1 MTNDSSVGERHTKLE
16 LNSPLVGE
24 ASALVARL
32 LAEPDEEPPVRIEAA
47 PSPHSPAP
55 PASHST
61 SPPVGVSPASGRNE
75 RVLSLP
81 NRRALLPYS
90 GASAGLAIFAV
101 VVLIFGA
108 GILVGYSISD
118 PVSKPVVNSTVQSE
132 PPAANTASKLIDAQT
147 GMLSAAAVP
156 PLDRPRTAHEPNSAR
171 FAREHSDPLPES
183 GSDNDH
189 QEGTTVQTTQ
199 IDEAEHNAPSTPHSG
214 DASVS
219 STPPPPQSADLRT
232 GTAAAPLAD
241 TSISTRSA
249 PNASEQSADA
259 PAGLVHGETAQTTSL
274 DSDSELAAS
283 QSTDTSPLA
292 TSSTADPRTSNGQA
306 DAPRASAES
315 REPIGAST
323 GAIAPSQLI
332 RSVQPVYP
340 PAARSQHIEGDV
352 QLRLVIG
359 KDGAVQSVGLI
370 SGLPSLAPAAIDA
383 ARQFVYK
390 PALLNGQPIQTVQTV
405 AISFKLPN

>member
-1 MTNDSSVGERHTKLE
+1 MTNDSSVGASHAKLE

-32 LAEPDEEPPVRIEAA
+32 LAEPDEERPVRIEA
-47 PSPHSPAP
+47 PLSPQSPAP

-61 SPPVGVSPASGRNE
+61 LPPVGVSPAPGRNE

-90 GASAGLAIFAV
+90 GASAGLAIFGV
-101 VVLIFGA
+101 VALIFGA

-118 PVSKPVVNSTVQSE
+118 PVPKPVISSAAQSE
-132 PPAANTASKLIDAQT
+132 PPAANTASKPIDAQA

-156 PLDRPRTAHEPNSAR
+156 PLNRPKTAHEPNSAR
-171 FAREHSDPLPES
+171 LAHEHSDPLPES
-183 GSDNDH
+183 GSNNDH
-189 QEGTTVQTTQ
+189 QEGTTAQTAR
-199 IDEAEHNAPSTPHSG
+199 IDQAEYNAPSMPDSG

-219 STPPPPQSADLRT
+219 STPPHPQSADLRT
-232 GTAAAPLAD
+232 RTSAAPQAG
-241 TSISTRSA
+241 TSISTQSA
-249 PNASEQSADA
+249 PNASEKSADA
-259 PAGLVHGETAQTTSL
+259 PAGLVHGESAQTISP
-274 DSDSELAAS
+274 DSDNELAAS
-283 QSTDTSPLA
+283 QSTNTSALTA
-292 TSSTADPRTSNGQA
+292 SSAADPQAANGQA
-306 DAPRASAES
+306 TAPGASAES
-315 REPIGAST
+315 REPVGAST

-332 RSVQPVYP
+332 RSVPPVYP

-352 QLRLVIG
+352 HLRLVIG

-370 SGLPSLAPAAIDA
+370 SGPPSLAPAAIDA
-383 ARQFVYK
+383 ARQFLYK
-390 PALLNGQPIQTVQTV
+390 PALLNGEPIETVQTV